1 MLSYLYSLP
10 LAALL
15 WLLHF
20 LPLTLLAPIGRGIG
34 HLFYLFA
41 SRRRKIAALNIDW
54 CFPEL
59 DQKERQ
65 ALVHA
70 HFAALGRSLVE
81 RALFWWASAERLRL
95 LIHVEGEEKVTP
107 CVLRDAQSSCSRP
120 ISSASMPAAWQSPC
134 ALTS

>member
-34 HLFYLFA
+34 HLLYLFA

-59 DQKERQ
+59 DQK
-65 ALVHA
+65 
-70 HFAALGRSLVE
+70 
-81 RALFWWASAERLRL
+81 SAR
-95 LIHVEGEEKVTP
+95 P
-107 CVLRDAQSSCSRP
+107 SSTP
-120 ISSASMPAAWQSPC
+120 ISRLWAEASSSVPFSGGPAPSVYA
-134 ALTS
+134 A